1 MRISDWSSDVCSSDL
16 DLVDQRGLEIVRHE
30 AGADALDLVRAG
42 LAAGEHGAV
51 LGLDGNHPQPRL
63 ARLQRLADAGQRAAG
78 ADGGDD
84 DVDTAGSDAPDLL
97 SCGAEVDFRV
107 GRVVALMRHHRAVLD
122 RKSVVS
128 GKSVLVSVDSRGC
141 RIIQKKIT
149 NKQ

>member
-84 DVDTAGSDAPDLL
+84 AVDAPGSVSPDTPR
-97 SCGAEVDFRV
+97 SGADGYFRG
-107 GRVVALMRHHRAVLD
+107 GRVVAWLRPPTR
-122 RKSVVS
+122 
-128 GKSVLVSVDSRGC
+128 
-141 RIIQKKIT
+141 
-149 NKQ
+149 NKGV